1 MKKKVLIGVLAILGV
16 GLTCCG
22 YLVYRQKQS
31 YQQYI
36 PKNASTLFRVNVDA
50 LLRSIAWNA
59 VLNPGYYFDSDKKKH
74 KKSFDLGDSG
84 LHIPANI
91 FFFTIEPDDA
101 TFFSVFS
108 IDDFDELQ
116 CYTKNIL
123 GISKL
128 QTVDSLVF
136 QGTAFNGK
144 LCLMFTKDR
153 LALCVSASKV
163 EKFNLLRSLI
173 RQEGSMTTVEQSP
186 FYEAIKTQHELV
198 YTNGASIIDAD
209 FGRGSLS
216 LSGDIKTALVK
227 GVKRLYPKQFE
238 SNSLIKFWLAAD
250 ITPLLARQRK
260 FFEKHHIPVD
270 TLLRYYGTYMDL
282 EWKKNLTLQQDTI
295 ITYDYNDNFE
305 RVEQRVVRKERVP
318 EIYLSFQASPHLAN
332 YLPKQL
338 FYKFQHESRADR
350 LFFGTG
356 RKCQQSN
363 RDHLSNDFFYLYID
377 SKDLRNQG
385 NYPLLPPSF
394 KRLEKM
400 EFSAQKLADEH
411 IHLDGKLHFENSS
424 VNGLVQLLRGN

>member
-163 EKFNLLRSLI
+163 EKF
-173 RQEGSMTTVEQSP
+173 
-186 FYEAIKTQHELV
+186 
-198 YTNGASIIDAD
+198 
-209 FGRGSLS
+209 
-216 LSGDIKTALVK
+216 
-227 GVKRLYPKQFE
+227 
-238 SNSLIKFWLAAD
+238 
-250 ITPLLARQRK
+250 
-260 FFEKHHIPVD
+260 
-270 TLLRYYGTYMDL
+270 
-282 EWKKNLTLQQDTI
+282 
-295 ITYDYNDNFE
+295 
-305 RVEQRVVRKERVP
+305 
-318 EIYLSFQASPHLAN
+318 
-332 YLPKQL
+332 
-338 FYKFQHESRADR
+338 
-350 LFFGTG
+350 
-356 RKCQQSN
+356 
-363 RDHLSNDFFYLYID
+363 
-377 SKDLRNQG
+377 
-385 NYPLLPPSF
+385 
-394 KRLEKM
+394 
-400 EFSAQKLADEH
+400 
-411 IHLDGKLHFENSS
+411 
-424 VNGLVQLLRGN
+424 

>member
-1 MKKKVLIGVLAILGV
+1 
-16 GLTCCG
+16 
-22 YLVYRQKQS
+22 
-31 YQQYI
+31 
-36 PKNASTLFRVNVDA
+36 
-50 LLRSIAWNA
+50 
-59 VLNPGYYFDSDKKKH
+59 
-74 KKSFDLGDSG
+74 
-84 LHIPANI
+84 IPANI

-227 GVKRLYPKQFE
+227 GVKRLYPK
-238 SNSLIKFWLAAD
+238 
-250 ITPLLARQRK
+250 
-260 FFEKHHIPVD
+260 
-270 TLLRYYGTYMDL
+270 
-282 EWKKNLTLQQDTI
+282 
-295 ITYDYNDNFE
+295 
-305 RVEQRVVRKERVP
+305 
-318 EIYLSFQASPHLAN
+318 
-332 YLPKQL
+332 
-338 FYKFQHESRADR
+338 
-350 LFFGTG
+350 
-356 RKCQQSN
+356 
-363 RDHLSNDFFYLYID
+363 
-377 SKDLRNQG
+377 
-385 NYPLLPPSF
+385 
-394 KRLEKM
+394 
-400 EFSAQKLADEH
+400 
-411 IHLDGKLHFENSS
+411 
-424 VNGLVQLLRGN
+424 